1 MDELVLSGELLPTL
15 QPKELDCGVVRAV
28 TAEGV
33 QLSIGDQKLQKNY
46 SFIVTGQSLASGDR
60 VLVAHVSGT
69 YIVIGKIGT

>member
-1 MDELVLSGELLPTL
+1 MDELVISGELLPVA

-28 TAEGV
+28 TAEGI
-33 QLSIGDQKLQKNY
+33 QLSIGEEKLQKKY
-46 SFIVTGQSLASGDR
+46 SYIVTGQSLAPGDR